1 MDLEA
6 LAPIVAQIVKD
17 SLNEKVYL
25 YGAYQK
31 GLTNRVAS
39 GKLRDSIRAVV
50 EDNKQGI
57 QVIRVTAIGGARLE
71 DTYAYWLI
79 NDRKGGGEGKFAN
92 INAIKEWI
100 YNKKSFRIRDYKTGQ
115 FLPKTEKNV
124 DSVAFVIARSIGRFG
139 FQNKPKN
146 FTTIALE
153 KINKN
158 EQIMQ
163 IVEAA
168 AGETIETL
176 LDKIEGL

>member
-1 MDLEA
+1 MDLDA
-6 LAPIVAQIVKD
+6 LAPIIAQIVKD

-25 YGAYQK
+25 FGAYQK
-31 GLTNRVAS
+31 GTTNRVAS
-39 GKLRDSIRAVV
+39 GKLRDSIGAVV

-57 QVIRVTAIGGARLE
+57 QVIRVTALGGKRLE

-79 NDRKGGGEGKFAN
+79 NDRQPGKWAN

-124 DSVAFVIARSIGRFG
+124 DSVAFVIARSIGKFG

-146 FTTIALE
+146 FVEISID
-153 KINKN
+153 KIMNN
-158 EQIMQ
+158 EQIIQ
-163 IVEAA
+163 I
-168 AGETIETL
+168 IEDATVDEL
-176 LDKIEGL
+176 LTKIEGL